1 MAVDDTAPRAQR
13 PGPIALADLFD
24 AALKDLTP
32 NPNPRAPAPMAV
44 PTPAASGDAFLFRG
58 NRHESVP
65 RRLFVDRRLT
75 PLERNAWQVFRLML
89 NDDGVTTF
97 PTYEQ
102 LRPWLASMPCAGQA
116 SHETV
121 ARALTLL
128 RLTRWLS
135 LVRRRRDPK
144 TGRILGNLYVLHDE
158 PLTLFEAMQL
168 DADYLALVS
177 QSLGHSAKAVQVV
190 GLNTLQEIADDPM
203 LSGRTL
209 PSRLQVLA
217 ERLADQGITATA
229 SYPQEDAIH
238 DSEEGPAS
246 LLRNGERPS
255 SESEAGPKPAPDG
268 ALRNPKQDR
277 TVRSSRID
285 EVRTTAQARAL
296 GDLQWPKRFAEL
308 RRNSKPAPGWRC
320 SKWTLPCGRLC
331 WTSGP
336 HGAASMA
343 SATPPGTCSAS
354 SSAPCAASSM
364 RGPSRPAR
372 QRQHH
377 RRRERHRPSRRA
389 TSCRPRW
396 PGSTSS
402 ACAICCANPER
413 RAWQGHEADL
423 LGGRQKRSPGDGCVV
438 KRRTTARHAAQN
450 LSRAP
455 ARP

>member
-1 MAVDDTAPRAQR
+1 MAVDDTAPRAPRQ
-13 PGPIALADLFD
+13 GPIALADLFD

-44 PTPAASGDAFLFRG
+44 PTPAASGDAFLFSG

-217 ERLADQGITATA
+217 ERLARQGIGATE
-229 SYPQEDAIH
+229 SYPQGGASH

-255 SESEAGPKPAPDG
+255 SDSEAGPKPASD
-268 ALRNPKQDR
+268 ASLRNPKQDR

-285 EVRTTAQARAL
+285 EVRTTAREREQARAMQGIRL
-296 GDLQWPKRFAEL
+296 PERFLDLKEEQQAGAMVALQQVDASLRQAVLDEWAE
-308 RRNSKPAPGWRC
+308 RCRGSAIRNPAGYLFGIIQRAIRGEFNAWA
-320 SKWTLPCGRLC
+320 KQAG
-331 WTSGP
+331 
-336 HGAASMA
+336 
-343 SATPPGTCSAS
+343 
-354 SSAPCAASSM
+354 SAPPPAAT
-364 RGPSRPAR
+364 RDAPPEPPRNVVPPEVAK
-372 QRQHH
+372 QHID
-377 RRRERHRPSRRA
+377 RLRE
-389 TSCRPRW
+389 
-396 PGSTSS
+396 
-402 ACAICCANPER
+402 
-413 RAWQGHEADL
+413 L
-423 LGGRQKRSPGDGCVV
+423 LRKS
-438 KRRTTARHAAQN
+438 
-450 LSRAP
+450 
-455 ARP
+455 

>member
-1 MAVDDTAPRAQR
+1 MAVDDTAPRASRQ
-13 PGPIALADLFD
+13 GPIALADLFD
-24 AALKDLTP
+24 AALQDLTP
-32 NPNPRAPAPMAV
+32 KPNPSAPAPMAV
-44 PTPAASGDAFLFRG
+44 PTPTPAASGDAFLFSG

-65 RRLFVDRRLT
+65 RRLFLDRRLT

-89 NDDGVTTF
+89 NDDGVTAF

-158 PLTLFEAMQL
+158 PLTPFEAMQL

-177 QSLGHSAKAVQVV
+177 QSLGHSAKAVQAV

-203 LSGRTL
+203 LSGRAL

-217 ERLADQGITATA
+217 ERLADQGITATE
-229 SYPQEDAIH
+229 SYPQADAIH

-268 ALRNPKQDR
+268 ALRNPKRDR

-296 GDLQWPKRFAEL
+296 GDLRWPKRFAEL
-308 RRNSKPAPGWRC
+308 KAEQQAGVRMALQQVDAALRQAVLDEWAARCGKHGIRNPAGYLFGIIQR
-320 SKWTLPCGRLC
+320 
-331 WTSGP
+331 
-336 HGAASMA
+336 A
-343 SATPPGTCSAS
+343 
-354 SSAPCAASSM
+354 M
-364 RGPSRPAR
+364 RGEFNAWAKQTGPAAPTPSAARAPPLDSPRNVVPPEVAR
-372 QRQHH
+372 QHI
-377 RRRERHRPSRRA
+377 ERLR
-389 TSCRPRW
+389 
-396 PGSTSS
+396 
-402 ACAICCANPER
+402 
-413 RAWQGHEADL
+413 DL
-423 LGGRQKRSPGDGCVV
+423 LRKS
-438 KRRTTARHAAQN
+438 
-450 LSRAP
+450 
-455 ARP
+455 

>member
-1 MAVDDTAPRAQR
+1 MAVDGTAPRRGPVALAELFEDALKELT
-13 PGPIALADLFD
+13 PGPGVA
-24 AALKDLTP
+24 P
-32 NPNPRAPAPMAV
+32 PAP
-44 PTPAASGDAFLFRG
+44 GDGFLFSG
-58 NRHESVP
+58 NRHQTVP
-65 RRLFVDRRLT
+65 RRLFLDRRLT

-89 NDDGVTTF
+89 NDDGVTAF

-121 ARALTLL
+121 ARALTLM

-168 DADYLALVS
+168 DADYLALGS
-177 QSLGHSAKAVQVV
+177 QSLGHSAQA
-190 GLNTLQEIADDPM
+190 G
-203 LSGRTL
+203 
-209 PSRLQVLA
+209 
-217 ERLADQGITATA
+217 QGITATA

-268 ALRNPKQDR
+268 ALRNPQQDR

-308 RRNSKPAPGWRC
+308 KAEQQAGARMALQQVDAALRQAVLDEWAARCGKHGIRNPAGYLFGIIQR
-320 SKWTLPCGRLC
+320 
-331 WTSGP
+331 
-336 HGAASMA
+336 A
-343 SATPPGTCSAS
+343 
-354 SSAPCAASSM
+354 M
-364 RGPSRPAR
+364 RGEFNAWAKQTSPAAPTPSAARAPPPEPPRNVVPPAVAR
-372 QRQHH
+372 QHI
-377 RRRERHRPSRRA
+377 ERLR
-389 TSCRPRW
+389 
-396 PGSTSS
+396 
-402 ACAICCANPER
+402 
-413 RAWQGHEADL
+413 DL
-423 LGGRQKRSPGDGCVV
+423 LRKS
-438 KRRTTARHAAQN
+438 
-450 LSRAP
+450 
-455 ARP
+455 

>member
-1 MAVDDTAPRAQR
+1 MAVDDTAPRAPRQ
-13 PGPIALADLFD
+13 GPIALADLFD

-44 PTPAASGDAFLFRG
+44 PTPAASGDAFLFSG

-277 TVRSSRID
+277 TVRSSRIN

-296 GDLQWPKRFAEL
+296 GDLQWPKRFTELKAEQQTGARVALQQVDAAL
-308 RRNSKPAPGWRC
+308 RQAVLDDWAARC
-320 SKWTLPCGRLC
+320 S
-331 WTSGP
+331 S
-336 HGAASMA
+336 HGIRNPAGYLFGIIQRAIHGEFNA
-343 SATPPGTCSAS
+343 WAKKDAPSAS
-354 SSAPCAASSM
+354 VPPNERPPAAPPPQPQGKPVPPEVAKQHIERLRNLLAS
-364 RGPSRPAR
+364 
-372 QRQHH
+372 
-377 RRRERHRPSRRA
+377 
-389 TSCRPRW
+389 
-396 PGSTSS
+396 
-402 ACAICCANPER
+402 
-413 RAWQGHEADL
+413 
-423 LGGRQKRSPGDGCVV
+423 K
-438 KRRTTARHAAQN
+438 
-450 LSRAP
+450 
-455 ARP
+455 